1 MVSPQLLPTVKFT
14 VNSEEQGNLEGK
26 AQFLVSAEVLL
37 ACSAT
42 NPASKD
48 PWNSRP
54 HPVNWG

>member
-1 MVSPQLLPTVKFT
+1 MASPQPLPTVKFK
-14 VNSEEQGNLEGK
+14 VNLEEQRNFEGK

-48 PWNSRP
+48 PLNSRP
-54 HPVNWG
+54 HPVT

>member
-1 MVSPQLLPTVKFT
+1 MASSQPLPTVKFK

-26 AQFLVSAEVLL
+26 AQFFVSAEVLL
-37 ACSAT
+37 AFSAT

-48 PWNSRP
+48 PLIQRP

>member
-1 MVSPQLLPTVKFT
+1 MASPQPLPTVKFK

-42 NPASKD
+42 KPASKD
-48 PWNSRP
+48 PLN
-54 HPVNWG
+54 

>member
-1 MVSPQLLPTVKFT
+1 MASPQPLPTVKFK
-14 VNSEEQGNLEGK
+14 VSSEEQGNLEGK

-48 PWNSRP
+48 PLNSRP
-54 HPVNWG
+54 HPVN